1 MVLEVTGRRNPCKQL
16 DELMHGLMPAALDRD
31 VAPIRKA
38 GIIKIV
44 RTIGGTR
51 LGDTIHT
58 QLPPEPHEKL
68 DRV

>member
-1 MVLEVTGRRNPCKQL
+1 
-16 DELMHGLMPAALDRD
+16 MHGLMSAALDRD
-31 VAPIRKA
+31 NDVEPMRKA
-38 GIIKIV
+38 GIITIV

-58 QLPPEPHEKL
+58 QLPPKPQEKL

>member
-1 MVLEVTGRRNPCKQL
+1 MTGRRNPCKQL
-16 DELMHGLMPAALDRD
+16 DELMHGLMSAALDRD
-31 VAPIRKA
+31 KDVEPNRKA

>member
-1 MVLEVTGRRNPCKQL
+1 MTGRRNPCKQL
-16 DELMHGLMPAALDRD
+16 DELMHGLTSAALDRD
-31 VAPIRKA
+31 KDVEPNRKA

-58 QLPPEPHEKL
+58 QLPPKPHEKL

>member
-1 MVLEVTGRRNPCKQL
+1 MTGRRNPCKQL
-16 DELMHGLMPAALDRD
+16 DELMHGLMSAALDRYKD
-31 VAPIRKA
+31 VEPIRKA
-38 GIIKIV
+38 RIIKIV

-58 QLPPEPHEKL
+58 QLPPKPHEKL

>member
-1 MVLEVTGRRNPCKQL
+1 MTGRRNPCKQL
-16 DELMHGLMPAALDRD
+16 DELMHGLMSAALDRD
-31 VAPIRKA
+31 KDVETIRKA